1 MNDEYIKNDTNNTEL
16 KLSTICFRLQ
26 ENLYKYIKE
35 LQEKTGK
42 NESEVIRSILY
53 AAKNNQRIKMESA
66 ESLMQQR
73 QLINEINAIGRNINQ
88 IVKNNNS
95 GLYSTYDKN
104 QLFALM
110 NKILEMVIN
119 NSVTNQ

>member
-1 MNDEYIKNDTNNTEL
+1 MNDEYIRNDTNNTEL

-26 ENLYKYIKE
+26 EDLYKYIKE

-53 AAKNNQRIKMESA
+53 AAKNNKIIKMESTEA
-66 ESLMQQR
+66 LMQQK

-95 GLYSTYDKN
+95 SLYSTYDKN

-110 NKILEMVIN
+110 NKILEIVIN
-119 NSVTNQ
+119 NITNK

>member
-1 MNDEYIKNDTNNTEL
+1 MNDKSIRNNTEL

-26 ENLYKYIKE
+26 EDLYEYIKE

-53 AAKNNQRIKMESA
+53 AAKNNKTIKIESTA
-66 ESLMQQR
+66 DFIQQK
-73 QLINEINAIGRNINQ
+73 QLINEINSIGRNINQ

-110 NKILEMVIN
+110 NKVLEIVIN
-119 NSVTNQ
+119 HDDR

>member
-1 MNDEYIKNDTNNTEL
+1 MNDEYIRNDTNNTEL

-26 ENLYKYIKE
+26 EDLYKYIKE

-53 AAKNNQRIKMESA
+53 AAKNN
-66 ESLMQQR
+66 
-73 QLINEINAIGRNINQ
+73 
-88 IVKNNNS
+88 NS
-95 GLYSTYDKN
+95 SLYSTYDKN

-110 NKILEMVIN
+110 NKILEIVIN
-119 NSVTNQ
+119 NITNK

>member
-1 MNDEYIKNDTNNTEL
+1 MNDECVRNNTDNAEL

-26 ENLYKYIKE
+26 EDLYKYIKE

-53 AAKNNQRIKMESA
+53 AAKNNKIIKMESTEA
-66 ESLMQQR
+66 LMQQK

-95 GLYSTYDKN
+95 SLYSTYDKN

-110 NKILEMVIN
+110 NKILEIVIN
-119 NSVTNQ
+119 NITNK